1 MKYTLSTVGEFYEVF
16 NTETMTTVY
25 VSDKRTTPYM
35 PYSLTVGE
43 SRLVRPFMVLSLM

>member
-25 VSDKRTTPYM
+25 VSEKRAKCVEVVN
-35 PYSLTVGE
+35 SLNLGKVKE
-43 SRLVRPFMVLSLM
+43 SDLK